1 MTNRYFVRQELFRIN
16 FIIVLVFI
24 SFGLNGQIIQSRD
37 VFSAGG
43 GKSDVPTY
51 SNFGVL
57 GESFAG
63 PLSKMDPYT
72 SSSGFFNIANIINGI
87 EKSIVNVEE
96 ILFYPNP
103 VKSMLYFESQPE
115 KVSGFEIINI
125 AGEIL
130 LKSEMKAEI
139 NLSELY
145 PGLYFI
151 SFLDNNGKCL
161 FSDKLVVIK

>member
-1 MTNRYFVRQELFRIN
+1 MKI
-16 FIIVLVFI
+16 FIIVLT
-24 SFGLNGQIIQSRD
+24 LNFFSLNLLSGQHYSLLIKLS
-37 VFSAGG
+37 SGG
-43 GKSDVPTY
+43 GKSDASTY
-51 SNFGVL
+51 SNYGII
-57 GESFAG
+57 GESFFG
-63 PLSKMDPYT
+63 PLSKMDSYT
-72 SSSGFFNIANIINGI
+72 SSSGFFNLTKIFDGI
-87 EKSIVNVEE
+87 KTTSVNVEE
-96 ILFYPNP
+96 FLFYPNP
-103 VKSMLYFESQPE
+103 VKSMLYFDYQP
-115 KVSGFEIINI
+115 KQVSGFEIINI